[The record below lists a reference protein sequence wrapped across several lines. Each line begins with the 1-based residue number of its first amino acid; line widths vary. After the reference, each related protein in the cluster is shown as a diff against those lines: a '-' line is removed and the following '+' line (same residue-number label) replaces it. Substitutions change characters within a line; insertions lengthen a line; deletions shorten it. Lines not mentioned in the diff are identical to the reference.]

1 MLFPGVVHTSKI
13 YSKMVDGYCHIL
25 LVTKGLGQLSSIV
38 FLVVL
43 AYVLWS
49 LLVIANNVHT
59 RESILG
65 AQGMSSITLLFYYQV
80 FHMVVNHDK
89 QYIIMVLG
97 INPESSRKVRYYST
111 VLLLGVSHGE
121 PCQLVHCNSC
131 RNQFLELEEGL
142 VLLQCFTTRCFAWL
156 TMLTSTP

>member
-43 AYVLWS
+43 AYVLQS
-49 LLVIANNVHT
+49 LLVIANSVHT
-59 RESILG
+59 GESILG

-89 QYIIMVLG
+89 QYIIMINRARGRFDTTPLSYYLVFRMVNHASQSIVIVAG
-97 INPESSRKVRYYST
+97 INSQILRRVWYYSS
-111 VLLLGVSHGE
+111 VLLLGV
-121 PCQLVHCNSC
+121 
-131 RNQFLELEEGL
+131 
-142 VLLQCFTTRCFAWL
+142 LLG
-156 TMLTSTP
+156 